1 MKKYIVILAIC
12 VPLLIY
18 AQKRPFK
25 YGKISQDELKMES
38 CEFYPEAESMILGKF
53 ADINFQYVNDKGFQY
68 KYDVTVRKK
77 IFKVAGKEVAKQG
90 IEAGVALVPGLA
102 NIYAILK
109 AATDAK
115 SAIATLYG
123 TDQNFQGQPA
133 LDKMKMDPNVSKIV
147 DNKIENAFISDL
159 LRQLDGMGDDDP
171 LPDLNVAMQQFLAR
185 QFDGNMVKK

>member
-1 MKKYIVILAIC
+1 MSSDMKLIMESFRDFFAREQEIEAPENP
-12 VPLLIY
+12 VPDGEINTV
-18 AQKRPFK
+18 
-25 YGKISQDELKMES
+25 GELKKIIAKARA
-38 CEFYPEAESMILGKF
+38 AE
-53 ADINFQYVNDKGFQY
+53 
-68 KYDVTVRKK
+68 
-77 IFKVAGKEVAKQG
+77 AGKEVAKQG
-90 IEAGVALVPGLA
+90 FEAGVALVPGLA

-123 TDQNFQGQPA
+123 TDQEFQGQPA

-159 LRQLDGMGDDDP
+159 LKQLDGMDDNDP
-171 LPDLNVAMQQFLAR
+171 LPDLNVMMQQFLAG

>member
-1 MKKYIVILAIC
+1 MKLIMESFRDFFAREQEVETPENP
-12 VPLLIY
+12 VPDGEINTV
-18 AQKRPFK
+18 
-25 YGKISQDELKMES
+25 GELKKVIAKARA
-38 CEFYPEAESMILGKF
+38 AE
-53 ADINFQYVNDKGFQY
+53 
-68 KYDVTVRKK
+68 
-77 IFKVAGKEVAKQG
+77 AGKEVAKQG